1 MEIDKIKLGQKIKKQ
16 RKMLNLTQS
25 ELAEKVNLNEK
36 QISRIEAGLNYPAF
50 ITFVNLIEILKL
62 DINDLLHDKN
72 SPLTKNQEEIINIIK
87 NSNEFETKLYL
98 DILKPL
104 KKNLKSFP

>member
-1 MEIDKIKLGQKIKKQ
+1 
-16 RKMLNLTQS
+16 MLNLTQS
-25 ELAEKVNLNEK
+25 DLAEKVNLNEK

-62 DINDLLHDKN
+62 DINDLLHDKH